1 MRAHPELI
9 AALTFAVAIAVGTL
23 LLCLPMASAAGGWTD
38 PVTAFFTAVSATCV
52 TGLVVVDT
60 GSYFSHAGQFVI
72 LGLIQLGGLGIMTFA
87 TTLLVLAGRRLS
99 LRDEFVLMDALGN
112 VQFRGIRS
120 LLRRTIAFVATFEL
134 VGAAIVAVRLAT
146 AYDYGW
152 PRAVYHGLFH
162 SISAFCNA
170 GFALH
175 GDSLSRFRG
184 DPFIS
189 LTIVALLVAGG
200 LGFIV
205 LFNLSLLR
213 LWRRDR
219 LARGRLSLH
228 SSLALSASLVLM
240 AIGWFGFLFL
250 EWRGVLSELG
260 LGEKLLVSL
269 FQGTTPRT
277 AGFNVVDMAALAPAT
292 QFLTS
297 ILMFIGGCPSSTAG
311 GIKVTTMVVLLCATL
326 DLVRGRARTD
336 IWKRTIPAGLVRE
349 AIVIVLLGS
358 FCVMLGYGVLLVT
371 EHVGLA
377 DQQTAISSEALLFEV
392 ISAFGTVGLS
402 TGITA
407 SLSTVGKLLLA
418 CCMFIG
424 RLGPLTLAVSMS
436 VGVRP
441 QAVIYPEEDVI
452 VG

>member
-152 PRAVYHGLFH
+152 PRAIYHGLFH

-184 DPFIS
+184 DPVIS

-240 AIGWFGFLFL
+240 AIGWFGVLFL

-311 GIKVTTMVVLLCATL
+311 GIKVTTMVVLLCATH

-336 IWKRTIPAGLVRE
+336 IWQRTIPAGLVRE
-349 AIVIVLLGS
+349 AIAIVLLGS
-358 FCVMLGYGVLLVT
+358 FCVMLAYGVLLVT

-377 DQQTAISSEALLFEV
+377 DQQTPISSEALLFEV

-441 QAVIYPEEDVI
+441 KAVIYPEEDVI